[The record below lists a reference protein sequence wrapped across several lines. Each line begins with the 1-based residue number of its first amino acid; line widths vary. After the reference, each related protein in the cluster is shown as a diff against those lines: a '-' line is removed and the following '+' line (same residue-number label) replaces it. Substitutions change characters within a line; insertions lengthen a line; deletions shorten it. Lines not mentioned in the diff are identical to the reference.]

1 MPSSSFVRVFNEVRV
16 DVKLEFTTSPGGG
29 WVLDFTR
36 LMLISIQV
44 EVEVG
49 VELGNMIKAKFSACL
64 VGRIIVY
71 RFLCSQVWQISLPVL
86 LFWPCPCM
94 PRLLVNTVTKLMR
107 I

>member
-1 MPSSSFVRVFNEVRV
+1 MLEL
-16 DVKLEFTTSPGGG
+16 KLKLVTTSPVGG
-29 WVLDFTR
+29 WTKMK

-86 LFWPCPCM
+86 LFGPCPYM
-94 PRLLVNTVTKLMR
+94 PMLLVNTVTKLMR